1 MNQPTT
7 TCTTCPMNTYLLITG
22 NFADG
27 FEFYG
32 PFDDTYFAADFAD
45 MRGFRDCSIVKLN
58 APYVPDEESDQ

>member
-1 MNQPTT
+1 MNS
-7 TCTTCPMNTYLLITG
+7 YLLITG

-45 MRGFRDCSIVKLN
+45 SSGFKDCSIVKLN
-58 APYVPDEESDQ
+58 SPRVTEEPDQ